1 MRRSRKSS
9 RVAPA
14 PTGVTEKPT
23 NVNKPTSGC
32 SRDPKSPLPSLSTH
46 IRGVGKL

>member
-14 PTGVTEKPT
+14 STEVTEKSLQKNEQPS
-23 NVNKPTSGC
+23 NC
-32 SRDPKSPLPSLSTH
+32 LRDRSPISAQ
-46 IRGVGKL
+46 IRGVGKLPCLF